1 MFYIVYERASGT
13 EYKTLKVIEKEIC
26 PNGRMI
32 ERGITSDKQLV
43 NTSSL
48 LYQTPSFHIADDTT
62 NIFLT
67 ERFYVRL
74 NSENDYA
81 ILVNYADKYNA
92 EIVRKGDLGN
102 WYILKCSHHSPYN
115 ALELAN
121 IFYESGL
128 FSAAEPEFINAIK
141 RLCVNDTYFDYQWNL
156 LNTEQYVTSYTGM
169 DINFCDAHDITSGDE
184 SVIIAV
190 VDGGIELAHP
200 DLNLY
205 SFSFDARTFS
215 SPSQIYDSHGTACA
229 GIIGAI
235 GDNHLGVTGIAPDCP
250 LMSISWNEYT
260 PLCKI
265 AEGINTARRNG
276 ASVIN
281 NSWQSSSSD
290 YINDALDSA
299 LIYGRE
305 GKGCVVVC
313 ASGNT
318 NMHYV
323 RYPARYH
330 SDIIAVGAITPEAKR
345 KDDYDSYNYDVVWG
359 SNYGDEIDVVA
370 PGVFVPTTDR
380 TGLVGYSNTSDTLD
394 YYMRFYGTSAA
405 CAHVSAIAGLILSV
419 NPDLTQQ
426 EVGYIIA
433 SSAQKVGT
441 YNYTSTSGHPYGSW
455 HEEMGYGLVDAYNS
469 VLMAMNK
476 YIQDTTY
483 STTPTFVES
492 ANDIYAGRNVTIF
505 KPRGDVVI
513 PSGSDVHYKAR
524 HAIRLKPGFRVEQGA
539 RFRAEIGN
547 VSYPNNVSPRRSV
560 SSVASKSAT
569 NISHPAPAINNT
581 PNTPMITRKV
591 IQNGQLYILHNNRVY
606 NSNGILIR

>member
-1 MFYIVYERASGT
+1 MFYIVYESASDT
-13 EYKTLKVIEKEIC
+13 EYKTLNVLEKEIC
-26 PNGRMI
+26 PNGSMI
-32 ERGITSDKQLV
+32 ERGITSDKQLL
-43 NTSSL
+43 NTSSI

-81 ILVNYADKYNA
+81 ILINYANKYNA

-102 WYILKCSHHSPYN
+102 WYILKCSLHSPHN

-141 RLCVNDTYFDYQWNL
+141 KLCVNDTYFDYQWNL
-156 LNTEQYVTSYTGM
+156 LNTGQYVASYTGM

-184 SVIIAV
+184 SIIIAV
-190 VDGGIELAHP
+190 VDGGIDLTHP
-200 DLNLY
+200 DLNLH
-205 SFSFDARTFS
+205 SFSYDARTSS
-215 SPSQIYDSHGTACA
+215 SPSQVYDSHGTACA

-235 GDNHLGVTGIAPDCP
+235 GNNYLGVTGIAPNCP

-260 PLCKI
+260 PVCKI

-281 NSWQSSSSD
+281 NSWQIASSD
-290 YINDALDSA
+290 YISDALDSA
-299 LIYGRE
+299 LCYGRN
-305 GKGCVVVC
+305 GKGCVVVFG
-313 ASGNT
+313 SGNE
-318 NMHYV
+318 NSNFV
-323 RYPARYH
+323 VYPANYH
-330 SDIIAVGAITPEAKR
+330 PDIIAVGAITPEAKR
-345 KDDYDSYNYDVVWG
+345 KEYWDFYNFDRAWG
-359 SNYGDEIDVVA
+359 SQYGQQLDVVA
-370 PGVFVPTTDR
+370 PGVLIPTTDL
-380 TGLVGYSNTSDTLD
+380 TGTDGLAYVDTLD
-394 YYMRFYGTSAA
+394 YYMRFWGTSAA

-419 NPDLTQQ
+419 NPDLPQQ
-426 EVGYIIA
+426 NVGYIIA
-433 SSAQKVGT
+433 SSAQKAGT
-441 YNYTSTSGHPYGSW
+441 YNYANTSDHPYGSW
-455 HEEMGYGLVDAYNS
+455 HEEMGYGLVDAYAS

-483 STTPTFVES
+483 TTTPTLVES
-492 ANDIYAGRNVTIF
+492 ANDIYAGKNVTIL
-505 KPRGDVVI
+505 KPQGDVVI
-513 PSGSDVHYKAR
+513 PSGSNVRYKAR
-524 HAIRLKPGFRVEQGA
+524 HAIRLEPGFRVEQGA
-539 RFRAEIGN
+539 KFRAEIGN
-547 VSYPNNVSPRRSV
+547 VSYPNNVSPRRSM